1 MIIQTAPVAYL
12 DCASLLKAR
21 NKVCENHWS
30 SYWQE
35 ITGQMGYS
43 ATRYDSFE
51 HLRRN
56 LSSCRV
62 LFIDEV
68 DVPAVDK
75 ESILSWVHHGG
86 ILVGSLTF
94 GLDELFG
101 ITSGEL
107 CYETDDEY
115 TIQAYAAIKE
125 NAVSY
130 LPEAAEKSFTLPV
143 ISKYRICITQEDVN
157 SLAFLLPPTFC
168 SVSGSHEESGNPAI
182 WERKAGKG
190 QVFYF
195 AFSIPQTL
203 CILHQGRP
211 VDRDWDRDGF
221 YRSGDGIVLTQ
232 CHDLENPY
240 ADYYL
245 YILQAILD
253 QINMPSIYPLPPK
266 DGKPADLAIHFL
278 GGDAC
283 DTMKVQVAAASKMH
297 ELDLPYHVNI
307 MPDSRITG
315 FAVSKEAYGTLRG
328 LDCERSIQF
337 NFFRAR
343 QFFTED
349 EVNAQ
354 LSLFKKTFGET
365 PICSANHAWM
375 WSGWADFP
383 RWCWNRGMKGDASR
397 AHHFLIPD
405 ANPVNT
411 FGFGFGT
418 AFPHFVMDD
427 WIYQNRLMDYVYMP
441 MMFYEPRI
449 SQSTERKDKSQIKR
463 IIDKAKAS
471 AWLMSC
477 FFHPMSLVRDPD
489 CQKALTY
496 LLNYIVT
503 KKYRVLYIGTDS
515 ACLWWHSRNKS
526 SVLER
531 DGTYLVHAS
540 YKDGIVVRFPDRPD
554 ATCLLDGKPVKMEHH
569 QMAGRD
575 CRLVV
580 VPSGDHCISLN
591 K

>member
-1 MIIQTAPVAYL
+1 MIVKSAPVAYL
-12 DCASLLKAR
+12 DCSLLHKAR
-21 NKVCENHWS
+21 NKACENHWS

-35 ITGQMGYS
+35 VAGQMGYS

-51 HLRRN
+51 DLREN

-68 DVPAVDK
+68 DGSTGDK
-75 ESILSWVHHGG
+75 ESILSWVQNGG

-101 ITSGEL
+101 ITSGEI

-115 TIQAYAAIKE
+115 TIQAYAAMKDH
-125 NAVSY
+125 AYSY

-143 ISKYRICITQEDVN
+143 ISKYRICKTQEDVN
-157 SLAFLLPPTFC
+157 SLAFLLPPTSC
-168 SVSGSHEESGNPAI
+168 SVSGSHEDSGIPAI
-182 WERKAGKG
+182 WERKVGDGK
-190 QVFYF
+190 VFYF
-195 AFSIPQTL
+195 AFSIPKTL

-221 YRSGDGIVLTQ
+221 YRSGDSIVLTQ
-232 CHDLENPY
+232 CHDLTNPY

-245 YILQAILD
+245 YILQEIID

-266 DGKPADLAIHFL
+266 DGKPADLAIHFI
-278 GGDAC
+278 GDDEC
-283 DTMKVQVAAASKMH
+283 DDTKGQVAAAQKMV
-297 ELDLPYHVNI
+297 ELNLPYHINI
-307 MPDSRITG
+307 MPDSSKTG
-315 FAVSKEAYGTLRG
+315 FAVSKDEYEILRG
-328 LDCERSIQF
+328 LDCERSIHF
-337 NFFRAR
+337 DFFRAR

-349 EVNAQ
+349 EVNSQ
-354 LSLFKKTFGET
+354 LNLYKKTFGET
-365 PICSANHAWM
+365 PICSVNHALM
-375 WSGWADFP
+375 WSDWTDFP
-383 RWCWNRGMKGDASR
+383 RWCWKRGMKGDASR
-397 AHHFLIPD
+397 AHRFLIPD
-405 ANPVNT
+405 VNKVNS

-418 AFPHFVMDD
+418 ALPHFVMDD

-441 MMFYEPRI
+441 TMFNEPRI
-449 SQSTERKDKSQIKR
+449 SQSTERKDKDQIES

-477 FFHPMSLVRDPD
+477 FFNPVYLVRDPD

-515 ACLWWHSRNKS
+515 ACLWWHARNKS
-526 SVLER
+526 SVFER

-540 YKDGIVVRFPDRPD
+540 YKNGIVVRFPYRPD
-554 ATCLLDGKPVKMEHH
+554 TTCLLDGKPAIMELHEI
-569 QMAGRD
+569 AGRK
-575 CRLVV
+575 CQLVV
-580 VPSGDHCISLN
+580 VPFGDHCISIN
-591 K
+591 